1 MFRNLRHPVL
11 YLIVCGAGAAGD
23 VESFVKACHKQGW
36 DVWVVATPASIASK
50 DLDVLAAL
58 TEHPVHVDDLLS
70 DDPDGLPR
78 AGALAVVSAAFD
90 TITKL
95 AYGNTESLA
104 LRLVTEAIGL
114 GLPILAMPA
123 PDDPLARHPAFA
135 ESIGRLRAWGLSVF
149 LHPAKDGFAPIHD
162 GEQGDQL
169 PWHAA
174 EELLGQWIRFA
185 RVPSPDPRSLMVI
198 NEERTPRPRAGRRST
213 TSGHT
218 SGTAG

>member
-11 YLIVCGAGAAGD
+11 YLIVGGAEAAAD
-23 VESFVKACHKQGW
+23 IESFVKACHKQGW
-36 DVWVVATPASIASK
+36 DVWVVATPGSMASI
-50 DLDVLAAL
+50 DRDVLAAL
-58 TEHPVHVDDLLS
+58 TGHPVHVDDLLS
-70 DDPDGLPR
+70 DHPDGLPR
-78 AGALAVVSAAFD
+78 AGAVAVVPAAFD

-95 AYGNTESLA
+95 AYGSTDSLA

-123 PDDPLARHPAFA
+123 PDEPLARHPAFA
-135 ESIGRLRAWGLSVF
+135 ESIGRLRAWGLSV
-149 LHPAKDGFAPIHD
+149 LLNPAKYRFAPDDD

-185 RVPSPDPRSLMVI
+185 RVPSPDPR
-198 NEERTPRPRAGRRST
+198 ERAVDPPNLSAAGTLARGPAAHRPSTPR
-213 TSGHT
+213 
-218 SGTAG
+218 